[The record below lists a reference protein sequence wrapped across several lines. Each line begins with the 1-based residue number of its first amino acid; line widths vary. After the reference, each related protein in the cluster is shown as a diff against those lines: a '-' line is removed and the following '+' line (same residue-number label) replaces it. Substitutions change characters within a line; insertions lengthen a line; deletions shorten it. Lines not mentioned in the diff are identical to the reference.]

1 MTDKDVQK
9 LKRAE
14 LLEMLLEQSKEVER
28 LKSELQSANE
38 KLENRKICLEK
49 AGSIADASLLL
60 NGIFDAAQLAAQQYL
75 ENIQYLN
82 DNQERICDEMMQKCR
97 EKCEKMERETAEACK
112 KQLEEAALGA
122 QARWDEI
129 STKLQNFYDAHQGL
143 REVLALVGEKMPEV

>member
-14 LLEMLLEQSKEVER
+14 LFEMLIEQSKEVER

-60 NGIFDAAQLAAQQYL
+60 NGVFDAAQLAAQQYL

-82 DNQERICDEMMQKCR
+82 DNQERICDEMIQKCR
-97 EKCEKMERETAEACK
+97 EKCETMERETAEACK

-143 REVLALVGEKMPEV
+143 REVLALVGEKIPEV

>member
-14 LLEMLLEQSKEVER
+14 LFEMLIEQSKEVER

-49 AGSIADASLLL
+49 AGSIAAASLLL
-60 NGIFDAAQLAAQQYL
+60 NGVFDAAQLAAQQYL

-82 DNQERICDEMMQKCR
+82 DNQERICDEMIQKCR

-143 REVLALVGEKMPEV
+143 REVLALVGEKIPEV